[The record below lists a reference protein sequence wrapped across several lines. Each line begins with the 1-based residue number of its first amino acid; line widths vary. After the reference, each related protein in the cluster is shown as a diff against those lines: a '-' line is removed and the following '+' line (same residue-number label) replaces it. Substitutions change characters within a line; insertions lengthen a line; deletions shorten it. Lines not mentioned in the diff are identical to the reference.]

1 MRKSRFTDEQITG
14 ILGELEAG
22 QSAQDVSRR
31 HNVSTHTLYQWR
43 KRFGAMKATDVRR
56 MRSMEHEIS
65 QLKRIIA
72 DQALELT
79 AARDLLRKK
88 F

>member
-1 MRKSRFTDEQITG
+1 
-14 ILGELEAG
+14 
-22 QSAQDVSRR
+22 
-31 HNVSTHTLYQWR
+31 
-43 KRFGAMKATDVRR
+43 
-56 MRSMEHEIS
+56 MEHEIS

-79 AARDLLRKK
+79 AAKDLLRKK